1 MSTGGRYLV
10 QFDPYTKNHFIKS
23 ITKRYSSRQW
33 QATRKSLEFVLEHI
47 DQHILTDKA
56 RTIHASDVSRI
67 VKLYFKIAGTK
78 DSARGSGNRAIV
90 FLDDTLRT
98 ARVLLVYSKK
108 EICQPNETVKW
119 QKVINEQFPEIMKKF
134 PGYQT
139 VTATY

>member
-56 RTIHASDVSRI
+56 RTIHVSDAGRI

-78 DSARGSGNRAIV
+78 DSARRSGNRAIV
-90 FLDDTLRT
+90 FLDATLHT
-98 ARVLLVYSKK
+98 ARILLVYSKK

-119 QKVINEQFPEIMKKF
+119 QKVISEQFPEIMKKF
-134 PGYQT
+134 PGC
-139 VTATY
+139 

>member
-10 QFDPYTKNHFIKS
+10 QFDPYTKNHFIKN
-23 ITKRYSSRQW
+23 ITRRYSSRQW

-56 RTIHASDVSRI
+56 RTIHASDVGRI
-67 VKLYFKIAGTK
+67 VKLYFKIAGTN

-90 FLDDTLRT
+90 FLDDTLHV

-108 EICQPNETVKW
+108 EICQPDETVKW
-119 QKVINEQFPEIMKKF
+119 QKVISEQFPEIMKKF
-134 PGYQT
+134 PGC
-139 VTATY
+139 

>member
-56 RTIHASDVSRI
+56 RTIHASDVGRI
-67 VKLYFKIAGTK
+67 VKLYFKIAGTN

-90 FLDDTLRT
+90 FLDDTLHV

-108 EICQPNETVKW
+108 EICQPDETVKW
-119 QKVINEQFPEIMKKF
+119 QKVISEQFPEIMKKF
-134 PGYQT
+134 PGC
-139 VTATY
+139 

>member
-33 QATRKSLEFVLEHI
+33 QATRKSLEFVLERI

-56 RTIHASDVSRI
+56 RTIHASDVGRI
-67 VKLYFKIAGTK
+67 VKLYFKIARTK

-90 FLDDTLRT
+90 FLDDTLHI

-134 PGYQT
+134 PGC
-139 VTATY
+139 

>member
-56 RTIHASDVSRI
+56 RTIHASDAGRI

-90 FLDDTLRT
+90 FLDDTLHI

-119 QKVINEQFPEIMKKF
+119 QKAINEQFPEIMKKF
-134 PGYQT
+134 PGR
-139 VTATY
+139 

>member
-47 DQHILTDKA
+47 GQHILTDKA

-78 DSARGSGNRAIV
+78 DSAKGSGNRAIV
-90 FLDDTLRT
+90 FLDDTLHI

-119 QKVINEQFPEIMKKF
+119 QKVISEQFPEIMKKF
-134 PGYQT
+134 PGR
-139 VTATY
+139 

>member
-56 RTIHASDVSRI
+56 RTIHASDVGRI
-67 VKLYFKIAGTK
+67 VKLYFKIAGTN
-78 DSARGSGNRAIV
+78 DSAKGSGNRAIV
-90 FLDDTLRT
+90 FLDDTLHIT
-98 ARVLLVYSKK
+98 RVLLVYSKK

-119 QKVINEQFPEIMKKF
+119 QKVISEQFPEIMKKF
-134 PGYQT
+134 PSH
-139 VTATY
+139 

>member
-56 RTIHASDVSRI
+56 KTIHASDVGRI

-78 DSARGSGNRAIV
+78 DSARESGNRAIV
-90 FLDDTLRT
+90 FLDDTLHI

-119 QKVINEQFPEIMKKF
+119 QKAISEQFPEIMKKF
-134 PGYQT
+134 PGC
-139 VTATY
+139 

>member
-56 RTIHASDVSRI
+56 RTIHASDVGRI
-67 VKLYFKIAGTK
+67 VKLYFKIAETK

-90 FLDDTLRT
+90 FLDDTLHIT
-98 ARVLLVYSKK
+98 RVLLVYSKK

-134 PGYQT
+134 PGR
-139 VTATY
+139 

>member
-10 QFDPYTKNHFIKS
+10 QFDPYTKNHFIKN
-23 ITKRYSSRQW
+23 ITRRYSSRQW

-56 RTIHASDVSRI
+56 RTIHVSDAGRI

-78 DSARGSGNRAIV
+78 DSAKGSGNRAIV
-90 FLDDTLRT
+90 FLDDTLHI

-108 EICQPNETVKW
+108 EICQPDETVKW

-134 PGYQT
+134 PGY
-139 VTATY
+139 

>member
-56 RTIHASDVSRI
+56 KTIHASDVGRI

-78 DSARGSGNRAIV
+78 GSARGSGNRAIV
-90 FLDDTLRT
+90 FLDDTLHI

-108 EICQPNETVKW
+108 EICQPSETVKW

-134 PGYQT
+134 PGC
-139 VTATY
+139 

>member
-23 ITKRYSSRQW
+23 ITRRYSIRQW

-56 RTIHASDVSRI
+56 RTIHVSDAGRI
-67 VKLYFKIAGTK
+67 VKLYFKIAGTN
-78 DSARGSGNRAIV
+78 DSAKGSGNRAIV
-90 FLDDTLRT
+90 SLDDTLHI

-119 QKVINEQFPEIMKKF
+119 QKVISEQFPEIMKKF
-134 PGYQT
+134 PGH
-139 VTATY
+139 

>member
-23 ITKRYSSRQW
+23 ITRRYSSRQW

-56 RTIHASDVSRI
+56 KTIHVSDAGRI
-67 VKLYFKIAGTK
+67 VKLYFKIAGTN
-78 DSARGSGNRAIV
+78 DSAKGSGNRAIV
-90 FLDDTLRT
+90 FLDDTLHI

-119 QKVINEQFPEIMKKF
+119 QKVISEQFPEIMKKF
-134 PGYQT
+134 PGC
-139 VTATY
+139 

>member
-67 VKLYFKIAGTK
+67 VKLYFKIAETK

-90 FLDDTLRT
+90 FLDDTLHI

-119 QKVINEQFPEIMKKF
+119 QKVISEQFPEIMKKF
-134 PGYQT
+134 PGC
-139 VTATY
+139 

>member
-10 QFDPYTKNHFIKS
+10 QFDPYTKNHFIKN

-56 RTIHASDVSRI
+56 RTIHASDVGRI

-78 DSARGSGNRAIV
+78 ASARGSGNRAIV
-90 FLDDTLRT
+90 FLDDTLHI

-119 QKVINEQFPEIMKKF
+119 QKVINEQFPEIMKRF
-134 PGYQT
+134 PGY
-139 VTATY
+139 

>member
-23 ITKRYSSRQW
+23 ITRRYSIRQW
-33 QATRKSLEFVLEHI
+33 QATRKSLEFVLERI

-56 RTIHASDVSRI
+56 RTIHASDAGRI
-67 VKLYFKIAGTK
+67 IKLYFKIAGTN
-78 DSARGSGNRAIV
+78 DSARGSGNRAII
-90 FLDDTLRT
+90 FLDDTLHV

-119 QKVINEQFPEIMKKF
+119 QKVISEQFPEIMKKF
-134 PGYQT
+134 PGC
-139 VTATY
+139 

>member
-23 ITKRYSSRQW
+23 ITRRYSSRQW

-56 RTIHASDVSRI
+56 RTIHVSDVGRI
-67 VKLYFKIAGTK
+67 IKLYFKIAGTN
-78 DSARGSGNRAIV
+78 DSAKGSGNRAIV

-119 QKVINEQFPEIMKKF
+119 QKVISEQFPEIMKKF
-134 PGYQT
+134 LGC
-139 VTATY
+139 

>member
-56 RTIHASDVSRI
+56 RTIHVSDVGRI

-90 FLDDTLRT
+90 FLDDTLHI
-98 ARVLLVYSKK
+98 ARALLVYSKK
-108 EICQPNETVKW
+108 EICQPNETVK
-119 QKVINEQFPEIMKKF
+119 
-134 PGYQT
+134 
-139 VTATY
+139 

>member
-90 FLDDTLRT
+90 FLNDKLCV
-98 ARVLLVYSKK
+98 ARVLLIYSKK
-108 EICQPNETVKW
+108 EICEPNETVKW
-119 QKVINEQFPEIMKKF
+119 QKVIDDQFPEIMRKF
-134 PGYQT
+134 SGC
-139 VTATY
+139 

>member
-56 RTIHASDVSRI
+56 RTIHASDVGRI

-90 FLDDTLRT
+90 FLDDTL
-98 ARVLLVYSKK
+98 K

-134 PGYQT
+134 PGC
-139 VTATY
+139 

>member
-56 RTIHASDVSRI
+56 RTIHVS
-67 VKLYFKIAGTK
+67 V
-78 DSARGSGNRAIV
+78 GSLSYISRLPGLRTRREGRAIE
-90 FLDDTLRT
+90 L
-98 ARVLLVYSKK
+98 
-108 EICQPNETVKW
+108 
-119 QKVINEQFPEIMKKF
+119 
-134 PGYQT
+134 
-139 VTATY
+139 

>member
-56 RTIHASDVSRI
+56 RTIHASD
-67 VKLYFKIAGTK
+67 AGTK
-78 DSARGSGNRAIV
+78 DSARGSGNRAII
-90 FLDDTLRT
+90 FLDDTLHI

-119 QKVINEQFPEIMKKF
+119 QKVISEQFPEIMKKF
-134 PGYQT
+134 PGR
-139 VTATY
+139 